1 MGSAAPCEARHARRA
16 WSSSR
21 PAAYVGKGVA
31 WCSSA
36 CRKVRELKV
45 VKESGGGTSPQHEV
59 YPLAMYRAAKPS
71 TCAGTKARHGQPMIA
86 LSPAAPPTP
95 QKVAT
100 GGRPVGGGGAPYREG
115 HAEPWVPAVKGT
127 GNRRARR
134 SAVGRQRGGHASSR
148 HGRLCNATGDRA
160 KFLTVKG
167 RVRLTVRLFPMPPRP
182 AGDVRVRVEG
192 DHQPV
197 SRHAVRQL
205 VERVEHRA
213 GAVGVLLAVE
223 AREEVRLVRWGIG
236 GVAG

>member
-1 MGSAAPCEARHARRA
+1 MRGTPREARLVVVAPRGVRGRGRRLVQLRLQEGARVEGGEGVRRRHVAPARGVPLGHVARGEPLDLRGHKARRA
-16 WSSSR
+16 
-21 PAAYVGKGVA
+21 
-31 WCSSA
+31 
-36 CRKVRELKV
+36 
-45 VKESGGGTSPQHEV
+45 
-59 YPLAMYRAAKPS
+59 
-71 TCAGTKARHGQPMIA
+71 QPMRA
-86 LSPAAPPTP
+86 RAPAAPPTP

-100 GGRPVGGGGAPYREG
+100 GGRPVRGGGAPYREG

-127 GNRRARR
+127 GSRRARR
-134 SAVGRQRGGHASSR
+134 SAVGRQRGGHASAS
-148 HGRLCNATGDRA
+148 HGRLCNGTGDRA

-223 AREEVRLVRWGIG
+223 AREEVRLGRWGVG